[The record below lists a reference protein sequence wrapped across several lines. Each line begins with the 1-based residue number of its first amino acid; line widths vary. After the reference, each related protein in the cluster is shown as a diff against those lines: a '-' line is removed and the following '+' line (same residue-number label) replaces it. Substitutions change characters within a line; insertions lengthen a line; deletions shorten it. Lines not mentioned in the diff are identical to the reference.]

1 MGEGLVKIC
10 QFGAGRIG
18 KIHAASVGFNP
29 RAVLAHVV
37 DVDGAAAGELAAEHG
52 ARVSEPEAA
61 LADGSVDAVLI
72 ASSTDT
78 HADLV
83 EASARAG
90 KAIFCEKP
98 IDLDLHRVNAV
109 LDVVANAGVPFLIGF
124 NRRFDPSFR
133 ALHEAVAGG
142 RIGKVELVAITSRDP
157 GMPPLDYIRVSGGLF
172 RDMMIHDL
180 DMARWLMGCEP
191 VQVYAAAS
199 ILIDDIVA
207 EADDVDSAVV
217 TLKSES
223 GVLCQINNSRRAV
236 YGYDQR
242 IEVFGSAG
250 MARAENR
257 TPTTLEVMDKD
268 GALSD
273 KPLHFFLERYADAYR
288 LEFDHFLDCV
298 IDGAA
303 PLTGGEE
310 GRRALELADAALESV
325 KTGKPVK
332 V

>member
-1 MGEGLVKIC
+1 MGEGLVRVS

-18 KIHAASVGFNP
+18 KIHAASVALNP
-29 RAVLAHVV
+29 RAALAHVV
-37 DVDGAAAGELAAEHG
+37 DVDEAAAGELAAEHG
-52 ARVSEPEAA
+52 ARASEPEAA

-78 HADLV
+78 HAELV
-83 EASARAG
+83 EAAARAG

-98 IDLDLHRVNAV
+98 IDLDLRRVDAV
-109 LDVVANAGVPFLIGF
+109 LDVVEKAGVPFFVAF

-180 DMARWLMGCEP
+180 DMARWLMGSEP
-191 VQVYAAAS
+191 VQLYAAAS
-199 ILIDDIVA
+199 ILVDDIVA

-242 IEVFGSAG
+242 IEVFGSDG
-250 MARAENR
+250 MARAENL
-257 TPTTLEVMDKD
+257 TPTTVEVMDKD

>member
-1 MGEGLVKIC
+1 MGEGLVRIC

-18 KIHAASVGFNP
+18 KIHAASVGLNP

-37 DVDGAAAGELAAEHG
+37 DVDGAAAEKLAAEHG
-52 ARVSEPEAA
+52 ARASDPEAA
-61 LADGSVDAVLI
+61 LADGEVDAVLI

-78 HADLV
+78 HAELV
-83 EASARAG
+83 EAAARAG

-98 IDLDLHRVNAV
+98 IDLDIGRVNEV
-109 LDVVANAGVPFLIGF
+109 LDVVETAGVPFFVAF

-157 GMPPLDYIRVSGGLF
+157 GLPPLDYIRVSGGLF

-180 DMARWLMGCEP
+180 DMARWLMGSEP

-199 ILIDDIVA
+199 ILVDDIVA
-207 EADDVDSAVV
+207 EAGDVDSAVV
-217 TLKSES
+217 TLKSDT

-242 IEVFGSAG
+242 IEVFGSDG
-250 MARAENR
+250 MARAENL
-257 TPTTLEVMDKD
+257 TPTTLEITDKD
-268 GALSD
+268 GALTD

-298 IDGAA
+298 IDGAT

-325 KTGKPVK
+325 RTGKPVK